1 MQAGQDSG
9 ILHWS
14 MFLRSNTRIKDGKEH
29 RYYRVVESR
38 RLQSGK
44 VAQRQVLYLGE
55 INDSQQAAWRRTLE
69 VFDEAEQ
76 RITPLSLFPEDRPVP
91 ADAIDS
97 VQVKLGEMKLERARP
112 YGNCWLGCELWRQL
126 ELDRF
131 WSEKLPQGREGVAWP
146 QVLELLVVNRL
157 IEPGSEFR
165 LHRHWFD
172 HSAMDVLLGQ
182 DFAVAEKD
190 RLYRCLDRVLEH
202 KQDLFVHLQQRWKD
216 LFDAEFDLLLYD
228 LTSTYVEGEA
238 EQNPK
243 ARHGYSRDRRPDC
256 KQVVIAL
263 VVTPAGFPLAYE
275 VMDGNTSDKTT
286 LRGFLDT
293 HRKPVR
299 QSAAGVADG
308 PRNSDRG
315 SAGRKCE
322 RREQEMFYLVG
333 TSRAKVK
340 QYEKQWLEL
349 PWQKVRESVEVKLF
363 AQDGELYV
371 LAKSEGRQAKEI
383 AMRRK
388 KLARLLRK
396 LRAMRRSC
404 PKRDQ
409 LLMRV
414 GAAKTDAGRA
424 FGFVKINLPTAG
436 QEVTRETF
444 TFRLDKAKLK
454 EAELRDGHYLL
465 RTNLVAEDPA
475 VLWDRYMQ
483 LTQIEAAFKCLKSEL
498 GIRPIHHQLEHRVDA
513 HILVAFLAY
522 CLTVTLKHRL
532 RMHAPGLTPRAVLE
546 KLAGDPDAGR
556 IVSDDRW
563 PPPDHAALH
572 RAGSRPGAFASS
584 PEPRIAATTASAHH
598 HVRLVSSLSPTQNVV
613 ETFGVPLLKTKD
625 LPASDLSNCE
635 GSANNHF
642 GRLRHASGM
651 RGGFNGRPS
660 SPGRRPHRHPRD
672 TRPKSFRA

>member
-1 MQAGQDSG
+1 
-9 ILHWS
+9 
-14 MFLRSNTRIKDGKEH
+14 MFLRSNTRIKDGKHH
-29 RYYRVVESR
+29 RYYTVVESR

-44 VAQRQVLYLGE
+44 VTQRQVLYLGE

-76 RITPLSLFPEDRPVP
+76 RLTPLSLFPEDRPVP

-97 VQVKLGEMKLERARP
+97 VQVKLSEMKLERARP
-112 YGNCWLGCELWRQL
+112 FGNCWLGCELWRQL
-126 ELDRF
+126 QLDRF
-131 WSEKLPQGREGVAWP
+131 WSEKLPHGREGVTWP

-202 KQDLFVHLQQRWKD
+202 KQELFVHLQQRWKD

-228 LTSTYVEGEA
+228 LTSTYMEGEA

-243 ARHGYSRDRRPDC
+243 ARYGYSRDKRPDC

-263 VVTPAGFPLAYE
+263 IVTPDGLPLAYE
-275 VMDGNTSDKTT
+275 VMAGNTSEKTT
-286 LRGFLDT
+286 LRGFLDRIET
-293 HRKPVR
+293 LYGKARRVWLM
-299 QSAAGVADG
+299 
-308 PRNSDRG
+308 DRG
-315 SAGRKCE
+315 IPTEALL
-322 RREQEMFYLVG
+322 QEMRTSRQETFYLVG

-340 QYEKQWLEL
+340 QYEKRWLEL
-349 PWQKVRESVEVKLF
+349 PWHKVRESVEVKLF

-414 GAAKTDAGRA
+414 GAAKTDVGRA
-424 FGFVKINLPTAG
+424 FGFVKIHLPQAG

-444 TFRLDKAKLK
+444 TFQLDKAKLK

-475 VLWDRYMQ
+475 VLWDRYVQ
-483 LTQIEAAFKCLKSEL
+483 LTQIEAAFKCLKSDL
-498 GIRPIHHQLEHRVDA
+498 GIRPIHHQLERRVDA

-522 CLTVTLKHRL
+522 CLTVTLRRRL

-546 KLAGDPDAGR
+546 KLACIQMLDVSFPTTDGR
-556 IVSDDRW
+556 RLTMPRYTEPSPEQALLLHHLNLVLPQQ
-563 PPPDHAALH
+563 PPP
-572 RAGSRPGAFASS
+572 RITSS
-584 PEPRIAATTASAHH
+584 SSSA
-598 HVRLVSSLSPTQNVV
+598 PFPQ
-613 ETFGVPLLKTKD
+613 LK
-625 LPASDLSNCE
+625 
-635 GSANNHF
+635 
-642 GRLRHASGM
+642 M
-651 RGGFNGRPS
+651 
-660 SPGRRPHRHPRD
+660 
-672 TRPKSFRA
+672 

>member
-1 MQAGQDSG
+1 
-9 ILHWS
+9 
-14 MFLRSNTRIKDGKEH
+14 MFLRSNTRTKDGKQH
-29 RYYRVVESR
+29 RYFTVVESR

-55 INDSQQAAWRRTLE
+55 INDSRQAAWRRTLD

-76 RITPLSLFPEDRPVP
+76 RLTPLSLFPEDRPVP
-91 ADAIDS
+91 ADAMDS
-97 VQVKLGEMKLERARP
+97 IQVKLSEMKLERARP

-126 ELDRF
+126 HMDRF
-131 WSEKLPQGREGVAWP
+131 WSERLPRGRESVAWS

-157 IEPGSEFR
+157 IDPGSEFR
-165 LHRHWFD
+165 LHRQWFD
-172 HSAMDVLLGQ
+172 RSAMDVLLGQ

-243 ARHGYSRDRRPDC
+243 ARYGYSRDKRPDC
-256 KQVVIAL
+256 KQVVIAPI
-263 VVTPAGFPLAYE
+263 VTPAGLPLAYE
-275 VMDGNTSDKTT
+275 AMAGNTSEKTT
-286 LRGFLDT
+286 LRGFLDSIESQYGKA
-293 HRKPVR
+293 RRVWLM
-299 QSAAGVADG
+299 
-308 PRNSDRG
+308 DRG
-315 SAGRKCE
+315 IPTEALL
-322 RREQEMFYLVG
+322 QEIRTSRQETFYLVG

-349 PWQKVRESVEVKLF
+349 PWRKVRESVEVKLF
-363 AQDGELYV
+363 AQEGELYV
-371 LAKSEGRQAKEI
+371 LAKSEGRQAKEN

-388 KLARLLRK
+388 KLARLLWK

-414 GAAKTDAGRA
+414 GAAKADVGRA
-424 FGFVKINLPTAG
+424 FGFVKINLPSAG

-444 TFRLDKAKLK
+444 TFRLDKDRLK
-454 EAELRDGHYLL
+454 EAELRDGRGALWALL

-475 VLWDRYMQ
+475 VLWDRYVQ
-483 LTQIEAAFKCLKSEL
+483 LTQIEAAFKCLKSDL

-522 CLTVTLKHRL
+522 CLTVTLRRRL

-546 KLAGDPDAGR
+546 KLAGIQMLDVSFPTTDGR
-556 IVSDDRW
+556 RLVMPRHTEPNQEQALLLHHLNLVLPQQ
-563 PPPDHAALH
+563 PPP
-572 RAGSRPGAFASS
+572 
-584 PEPRIAATTASAHH
+584 RITTAAPSIPF
-598 HVRLVSSLSPTQNVV
+598 RQ
-613 ETFGVPLLKTKD
+613 LK
-625 LPASDLSNCE
+625 
-635 GSANNHF
+635 
-642 GRLRHASGM
+642 M
-651 RGGFNGRPS
+651 
-660 SPGRRPHRHPRD
+660 
-672 TRPKSFRA
+672 